1 MTARSCHVSCEV
13 TPAHARRGMSLV
25 EVMVAVTLLGIAM
38 LSLGAAAG
46 LGVSQMG
53 SARQDLQYMAD
64 VQQEVD
70 SLSSLRWNTVT
81 SGSANV
87 RGRPFVW
94 TVTAPTANS
103 RLITIVV
110 QRKSHRDATRIFR
123 DTVVMYLANP
133 RPGP

>member
-1 MTARSCHVSCEV
+1 
-13 TPAHARRGMSLV
+13 MSLV
-25 EVMVAVTLLGIAM
+25 EVMVAVTLLGVAM

-64 VQQEVD
+64 VQQEID

-87 RGRPFVW
+87 RGRPFAW
-94 TVTAPTANS
+94 TVTAPTPNS
-103 RLITIVV
+103 RLVTVVV
-110 QRKSHRDATRIFR
+110 QRQSQRDATRIFR
-123 DTVVMYLANP
+123 DTVVLYLANP
-133 RPGP
+133 RPTS